1 MESTVEAS
9 VWAVLAAF
17 AVRFPLF
24 LVWAVAA
31 LAAITR
37 WRMLPKQALLTL
49 VATALVTVDML
60 LGTYVGWRLP
70 SWTVP
75 RWGIEEYSVAYQVL
89 AFLRSAVQAVAWAL
103 LAYAALGRIVRPFEK
118 DSDLGGR

>member
-89 AFLRSAVQAVAWAL
+89 APGGSISVPGPCWRTPP
-103 LAYAALGRIVRPFEK
+103 RIVRPEEGPGV
-118 DSDLGGR
+118 GGR